1 MPFIFSGTGRAV
13 SKQVPPRA
21 SPESAFPSSP
31 HALPGLQVS
40 VSEAGLS
47 GLAPPLSLRGT
58 RRPLSLRGLALVLP
72 VWQQQA
78 LQGRG
83 FCRHPQWLLTRV
95 TGGRRAQLQLF
106 WDLGNGA
113 EGR

>member
-47 GLAPPLSLRGT
+47 GLAPPLSLRG
-58 RRPLSLRGLALVLP
+58 LALVLP